1 MGDDPARL
9 YRLDGVAHIAGVIND
24 EPQRCI
30 RSMRRQQGMRLD
42 DRYVPYLQMAGLY
55 HLARLNDRW
64 FRLDEA
70 LVSAF
75 VERWRPETHTFH
87 MPFGECTI
95 TLQDVAYQLG
105 LPVDGRYVSGC
116 LSEFHIYIDGG
127 RPAWVWFQE
136 LLGVIPPL
144 SQVQKY
150 AVNCSWF
157 QETFGECPEDADEET
172 VRRYARAYIMMLLGT
187 QLFAD
192 KSGNRIHIRWLPYLA
207 RLEELGTYSWGSAAL
222 AWLYRCMCRVA
233 NRHVVKLAGPL
244 QLLQSWI
251 FWRFPRFRPAGYET
265 FSWPLASRWSGYNP
279 SGSDKGPRVA
289 MWRLRIDRLQDR
301 EFIWMPYSSP
311 DVLQVLHPEV
321 LEPRHMALWRSVTAL
336 IYFAVIEWHQIDR
349 VLPQFGGVQPPPLPT
364 LNIDFLMSKDGRG
377 GDRWF
382 PSYLEKWHLY
392 WDSRQESVLRF
403 DVVADPGPSHEFL
416 DWWSQHGKR
425 FLSPDTQ
432 LGDPRAVP
440 VPVEAS
446 QRGPGRV
453 PDMDR
458 PEDVPDRRRVER
470 RMGVGTRRSHR
481 EFRWPDHGMDDDHD
495 AGPVR
500 GGRRRQGGR
509 ARGHADRGDDD
520 DDQHGPV
527 GGGGSGAVAAAGTS
541 THDGGHGGEWYGTGM
556 GDGADTGDAGL
567 GSGPL
572 GHYFVGVPADE
583 QPEQGGTPWVIPG
596 SQWSDFIGSETLVG
610 DFGSPRFLEEISAI
624 MQGDV
629 TPRSGGQSSGTQA
642 PLDVDLNEPPLSSGG
657 QQFCLGGTPPSVFTA
672 ASQSGAGVA
681 AAPLHVAPPAQPAPQ
696 EDGDDIEDEEPFIRR
711 GQRARVARRCGT
723 GSHLFR

>member
-1 MGDDPARL
+1 
-9 YRLDGVAHIAGVIND
+9 
-24 EPQRCI
+24 
-30 RSMRRQQGMRLD
+30 
-42 DRYVPYLQMAGLY
+42 
-55 HLARLNDRW
+55 
-64 FRLDEA
+64 
-70 LVSAF
+70 
-75 VERWRPETHTFH
+75 

-116 LSEFHIYIDGG
+116 LSEFHIYIEGG

-136 LLGVIPPL
+136 LLGVIPPP

-157 QETFGECPEDADEET
+157 QETFGECPEDADDDT
-172 VRRYARAYIMMLLGT
+172 VRRYGRAYIMMLLGT

-192 KSGNRIHIRWLPYLA
+192 KSGNRIHIRWLP
-207 RLEELGTYSWGSAAL
+207 
-222 AWLYRCMCRVA
+222 
-233 NRHVVKLAGPL
+233 HVVKLAGPL

-265 FSWPLASRWSGYNP
+265 ISWPLASRWSGYNP
-279 SGSDKGPRVA
+279 SGSEKGPKVQ

-301 EFIWMPYSSP
+301 EFIWMSYSSP
-311 DVLQVLHPEV
+311 DVLQVVHPEV

-349 VLPQFGGVQPPPLPT
+349 VLPQFGGVQPPPHPA

-382 PSYLEKWHLY
+382 PSYLQKWHLH

-416 DWWSQHGKR
+416 EWWSQHGKR
-425 FLSPDTQ
+425 FLSPGTQ
-432 LGDPRAVP
+432 LGDPRAAP
-440 VPVEAS
+440 IPVEAS

-470 RMGVGTRRSHR
+470 RMG
-481 EFRWPDHGMDDDHD
+481 
-495 AGPVR
+495 
-500 GGRRRQGGR
+500 GRRVQGGR
-509 ARGHADRGDDD
+509 ARGRADHGDDD
-520 DDQHGPV
+520 DDQHGHV

-541 THDGGHGGEWYGTGM
+541 TDDGGHGGEWYGTGM

-572 GHYFVGVPADE
+572 GHYFVGVPADD
-583 QPEQGGTPWVIPG
+583 QPEQGGTPWRISG
-596 SQWSDFIGSETLVG
+596 SQWSDFIGSDTLVG
-610 DFGSPRFLEEISAI
+610 DFGSPRFLEEITAI

-629 TPRSGGQSSGTQA
+629 TPRSGGQTSGTQA
-642 PLDVDLNEPPLSSGG
+642 PLDVDLNEPPSSSAGH
-657 QQFCLGGTPPSVFTA
+657 QFCLRGTPPSAFTA
-672 ASQSGAGVA
+672 ASESVAGPS

-696 EDGDDIEDEEPFIRR
+696 EDGDDIKDEEPFIRR
-711 GQRARVARRCGT
+711 G
-723 GSHLFR
+723 

>member
-75 VERWRPETHTFH
+75 VERWHPETHTFH

-105 LPVDGRYVSGC
+105 LPVDGRYV
-116 LSEFHIYIDGG
+116 
-127 RPAWVWFQE
+127 
-136 LLGVIPPL
+136 
-144 SQVQKY
+144 QKY

-157 QETFGECPEDADEET
+157 QETFGECPEDADEDT

-192 KSGNRIHIRWLPYLA
+192 KSGNRIHIRWLPYIA
-207 RLEELGTYSWGSAAL
+207 TLEELGTYSWGSAAL

-279 SGSDKGPRVA
+279 SGSEKGPRVA
-289 MWRLRIDRLQDR
+289 MWRLRIDQLQDR

-311 DVLQVLHPEV
+311 DVLQVVHPKV
-321 LEPRHMALWRSVTAL
+321 LEPRHMALWRSVTVL
-336 IYFAVIEWHQIDR
+336 IYFVVIEWHQIDPPSASR
-349 VLPQFGGVQPPPLPT
+349 PEHRLSDVQ
-364 LNIDFLMSKDGRG
+364 GRE
-377 GDRWF
+377 RRR
-382 PSYLEKWHLY
+382 SM
-392 WDSRQESVLRF
+392 DSRQESVLRF
-403 DVVADPGPSHEFL
+403 DVVADPRPSHEFL
-416 DWWSQHGKR
+416 KWWSQHRKR

-458 PEDVPDRRRVER
+458 PEDVPDRHRVER
-470 RMGVGTRRSHR
+470 RMGVGTRRSQR
-481 EFRWPDHGMDDDHD
+481 EWRWPDHAMDDDYD

-500 GGRRRQGGR
+500 GGRRVQGGR
-509 ARGHADRGDDD
+509 ARGRADRGDDD
-520 DDQHGPV
+520 EDQHGHV
-527 GGGGSGAVAAAGTS
+527 GRGGSGAVAAAGTS
-541 THDGGHGGEWYGTGM
+541 THDGGHE
-556 GDGADTGDAGL
+556 D
-567 GSGPL
+567 
-572 GHYFVGVPADE
+572 
-583 QPEQGGTPWVIPG
+583 
-596 SQWSDFIGSETLVG
+596 TLVG
-610 DFGSPRFLEEISAI
+610 DFGSPRFLEEITAI

-629 TPRSGGQSSGTQA
+629 TPRSGGQTSGTQA
-642 PLDVDLNEPPLSSGG
+642 PLDVDLNEPPSSSAGH
-657 QQFCLGGTPPSVFTA
+657 QFCLGGTPPSAFTA
-672 ASQSGAGVA
+672 ASESVAGPST
-681 AAPLHVAPPAQPAPQ
+681 APLHVAPPTQRAPQ
-696 EDGDDIEDEEPFIRR
+696 EDGDDIEDKEPFIRR
-711 GQRARVARRCGT
+711 GQRARVARRYGT